1 MTLSDRAGPAAD
13 RRPRQRYPRPV
24 QRAARFALER
34 AAGRWRIGTLCLTYP
49 DGHRRAFGSGK
60 PEVHLRVLGEDFF
73 PALLFGGE
81 IGLGDAYVDGL
92 WESEDVPGL
101 LELGIRNRRALA
113 LNRSALVAPL
123 RLGHRLRHLR
133 RKNTRAGS
141 RRNIAAHYDLSN
153 EFYRLWL
160 DESMTYSCALFRSPE
175 EGLAEAQVNKLEM
188 MCRRVGLAPGQR
200 VLEIG
205 GGWGSFAIHA
215 ARSRR
220 CAVTSLTVSRP
231 QFELASRR
239 VREAGLQELVEV
251 RLEDYRDVRGE
262 FDRIVSIE
270 MFEAVGVEYFE
281 TFFRAC
287 DRLLRPG
294 GLAALQT
301 IAVPER
307 SFEAQ
312 TNGVNWIQLRIFPGG
327 ALPSLAAIERALART
342 SLLVREVKDIGMH
355 YSVTLRRWRE
365 RFHARLAEVR
375 ELGFDER
382 FIRTWDYYLASSE
395 ASFRAGN
402 TVDLQIV
409 LAKTG

>member
-1 MTLSDRAGPAAD
+1 MARLALE
-13 RRPRQRYPRPV
+13 Q
-24 QRAARFALER
+24 AAR
-34 AAGRWRIGTLCLTYP
+34 RWRVGTLCLTYP
-49 DGHRRAFGSGK
+49 DGRRRAFGSGK
-60 PEVHLRVLGEDFF
+60 PEVHLRARGNDLF

-92 WESEDVPGL
+92 WDSEDLPGL
-101 LELGIRNRRALA
+101 LELGLRNRRALA
-113 LNRSALVAPL
+113 LNRSALSLLP
-123 RLGHRLRHLR
+123 RLGHHIRHR
-133 RKNTRAGS
+133 HRKNTRAGS

-160 DESMTYSCALFRSPE
+160 DESMTYSCAVFRSPD
-175 EGLAEAQVNKLEM
+175 EGLADAQVNKLEAI
-188 MCRRVGLAPGQR
+188 CQRAGLEPGQR

-220 CAVTSLTVSRP
+220 CTVTSLTVSRA
-231 QFELASRR
+231 QLELAARR
-239 VREAGLQELVEV
+239 VREAGLQDPVEL
-251 RLEDYRDVRGE
+251 RLEDYRDARGA

-294 GLAALQT
+294 GLLALQT

-307 SFEAQ
+307 AFPAQ
-312 TNGVNWIQLRIFPGG
+312 EHGVNWIQLRIFPGS
-327 ALPSLAAIERALART
+327 ALPSLAAIERALGRT
-342 SLLVREVKDIGMH
+342 SLQIREVADIGLH
-355 YSVTLRRWRE
+355 YAETLRRWRE
-365 RFHARLAEVR
+365 RFHVRLTEVR
-375 ELGFDER
+375 ALGFDER

-395 ASFRAGN
+395 ASFRARN